1 MKKSILKNRTPED
14 SLIKKFFIL
23 SLFTLQASIC
33 FALEP
38 SQILLIANSDSNESV
53 QLAEY
58 YCKQRAV
65 PKKNILKISLGKN
78 LSEYITRKNYDTVLA
93 PAIRNEIKKNRKP
106 DEIRCLLTVYGVP
119 IKVSA
124 AAPVAGAAEIGAKL
138 SEMYY
143 RKEADLQTAYHKLHQ
158 LGRKEM
164 VNPNNIS
171 QQKSCDD
178 ILKALDNDVKE
189 TLNRIKYIDNA
200 DLRNSQYEDFFAF
213 LKLVYGSV
221 YASQQAKQIQGN
233 AFVQS
238 ISEKNEMYKNDRLVK
253 KAQDEK
259 WALARKLDENFYPA
273 LESLGG
279 LRTIL
284 TTLKA
289 DMDRCQGKETGAS
302 VDSELAMVMFDNYDL
317 YRWQPNELKDSLL
330 FLPSDTLMVCRLD
343 GPSEKIATGLIDKAI
358 YAEKN
363 GLSGT
368 AYIDARGMNIAGELS
383 PYSYE
388 YYDRNLNSL
397 VKMLQSRIAMPV
409 VFENTSKLFAE
420 EQCPQTAL
428 YCGWYSV
435 KRYIDAFDFVPGAI
449 GFHIA
454 SFEAMD
460 LRNSLSSNWCPA
472 MLVDGITATMGPVDE
487 PYLHAFPLPTNFF
500 AELLDGKCL
509 VEAYYRTNPYNS
521 WQMVLI
527 GDPLYTPKIK

>member
-1 MKKSILKNRTPED
+1 MKKNIQKNRTPGAKV
-14 SLIKKFFIL
+14 IKKICIL
-23 SLFTLQASIC
+23 SLFICQASVC
-33 FALEP
+33 LALEP
-38 SQILLIANSDSNESV
+38 AQILIIANSDVNESV
-53 QLAEY
+53 QLAKY
-58 YCKQRAV
+58 YCQQRAV
-65 PKKNILKISLGKN
+65 PQKNILKVSLGKT
-78 LSEYITRKNYDTVLA
+78 LSEYITRQNYDNILA
-93 PAIRNEIKKNRKP
+93 PAIKNEIRKNRKP

-124 AAPVAGAAEIGAKL
+124 AAPSPNSAQLGSKL
-138 SEMYY
+138 SEMYS
-143 RKEADLQTAYHKLHQ
+143 RKEVDLKTAYQKLNQ

-164 VNPNNIS
+164 VNPNNIA
-171 QQKSCDD
+171 QPKSCDD
-178 ILKALDNDVKE
+178 ILKSLDNDVKE
-189 TLNRIKYIDNA
+189 TLNRIKYVDEG
-200 DLRNSQYEDFFAF
+200 DLRNSQYDELLAFF
-213 LKLVYGSV
+213 KLVYGSI
-221 YASQQAKQIQGN
+221 YASQQAKNLPGN
-233 AFVQS
+233 TYSQS
-238 ISEKNEMYKNDRLVK
+238 LLERSELYKNDRLVK
-253 KAQDEK
+253 RAQDEK
-259 WALARKLDENFYPA
+259 WSIAKKIDENFYPA
-273 LESLGG
+273 IESIAG
-279 LRTIL
+279 LRTVIAN
-284 TTLKA
+284 LKS

-302 VDSELAMVMFDNYDL
+302 VDSELSMVLFENYDL

-343 GPSEKIATGLIDKAI
+343 GPSEKIAAGLIDKAI

-368 AYIDARGMNIAGELS
+368 AYVDARGMNITGELS

-397 VKMLQSRIAMPV
+397 VKMLKSRVTMPV

-420 EQCPQTAL
+420 GQCPQTAL

-460 LRNSLSSNWCPA
+460 LRNASSLNWCPA
-472 MLVDGITATMGPVDE
+472 MLADGITATMGPVDE
-487 PYLHAFPLPTNFF
+487 PYLHSFPLPTNFF
-500 AELLDGKCL
+500 AELLDGKSL

-527 GDPLYTPKIK
+527 GDPLYKINIK

>member
-1 MKKSILKNRTPED
+1 MKKNIQKNRTPEAN
-14 SLIKKFFIL
+14 LIKKIFIL
-23 SLFTLQASIC
+23 FLFMYQASIC
-33 FALEP
+33 LALEP
-38 SQILLIANSDSNESV
+38 AKVLIIANSDINESV

-58 YCKQRAV
+58 YCQQRAV
-65 PKKNILKISLGKN
+65 PKKNILKISLGEN
-78 LSEYITRKNYDTVLA
+78 LSEYITRQNYDTILA
-93 PAIRNEIKKNRKP
+93 PAIRNEIRKNRKP

-124 AAPVAGAAEIGAKL
+124 APPSPNVAEIGAKL
-138 SEMYY
+138 SEIYH
-143 RKEADLQTAYHKLHQ
+143 RKETDLRTAYQKLNQ

-171 QQKSCDD
+171 QPKSCDD
-178 ILKALDNDVKE
+178 ILKTLDNDVKE
-189 TLNRIKYIDNA
+189 TLNRIKYIDQG
-200 DLRNSQYEDFFAF
+200 DLRNSQYDELLAFF
-213 LKLVYGSV
+213 KLVYGSV
-221 YASQQAKQIQGN
+221 YAAQQAKILPDN
-233 AFVQS
+233 TYFQS
-238 ISEKNEMYKNDRLVK
+238 ASEKSELYKYDQIVK

-259 WALARKLDENFYPA
+259 WPIAKKVDEDFYPA
-273 LESLGG
+273 IENLGG
-279 LRTIL
+279 LRTVIAN
-284 TTLKA
+284 LKS
-289 DMDRCQGKETGAS
+289 DMERCQGKETGAS
-302 VDSELAMVMFDNYDL
+302 VDSELSMVLFENYDL

-343 GPSEKIATGLIDKAI
+343 GPSEKIAAGLIDKAI

-368 AYIDARGMNIAGELS
+368 AYIDARGMNITGELS
-383 PYSYE
+383 MYSYE

-397 VKMLQSRIAMPV
+397 VKMLKSRTTMPV

-420 EQCPQTAL
+420 DQCPQTAI

-435 KRYIDAFDFVPGAI
+435 KRYIDAFDFVPGAV

-454 SFEAMD
+454 SFEAMN
-460 LRNSLSSNWCPA
+460 LRNALSNNWCPA

-527 GDPLYTPKIK
+527 GDPLYKINIK